1 MDERNS
7 RVVSSVVQKMSFKAI
22 SRGGLFMDSN
32 KGSPCDDIPHYCI
45 TLYQKKSNIVCMMD
59 LSTLVAQVREVAI
72 SVGAFLREQRA
83 AFDRS
88 AVQEKG
94 PHDYVSYVDKASE
107 ERLVKALSALLPEA
121 GFITEEKTT
130 GQYAGE
136 EYCWVIDP
144 LDGTTNF
151 IHDMAPYCVS
161 IALRSQTELLLGVV
175 YEVCRDE
182 CYWAYKGGGAYMNDH
197 PIHVTDIA
205 SMGQAQILLGFPYDS
220 ERFRPVVLGLIRQ
233 MYGTVGAERLLGSAA
248 VELCYVAAGRAE
260 ARIEGLLGP
269 WDVAAGCLI
278 LSEAGGRVTDFSG
291 GDTYLTGREVLASNG
306 LLHEQLLQ
314 VVERALAF
322 GC

>member
-1 MDERNS
+1 M
-7 RVVSSVVQKMSFKAI
+7 V
-22 SRGGLFMDSN
+22 
-32 KGSPCDDIPHYCI
+32 
-45 TLYQKKSNIVCMMD
+45 D
-59 LSTLVAQVREVAI
+59 LSLLVSQVCDVAVG
-72 SVGAFLREQRA
+72 VGAFLREQRA

-107 ERLVKALSALLPEA
+107 ERLVQELSALLPEA
-121 GFITEEKTT
+121 GFVTEEKTT
-130 GQYAGE
+130 GQYAGEE

-175 YEVCRDE
+175 YEVCRNE
-182 CYWAYKGGGAYMNDH
+182 CYWAYKGGGAYLNGR

-205 SMGQAQILLGFPYDS
+205 SMDRAQILLGFPYDS
-220 ERFRPVVLGLIRQ
+220 EHFRPVVLSLIGQ

-260 ARIEGLLGP
+260 ARIEGFLGP

-291 GDTYLTGREVLASNG
+291 GDTHLSGREVLASNG
-306 LLHEQLLQ
+306 HIHAQLLQ
-314 VVERALAF
+314 VVANAVSTA
-322 GC
+322 CNNPADIV

>member
-1 MDERNS
+1 M
-7 RVVSSVVQKMSFKAI
+7 
-22 SRGGLFMDSN
+22 MDS
-32 KGSPCDDIPHYCI
+32 
-45 TLYQKKSNIVCMMD
+45 
-59 LSTLVAQVREVAI
+59 STLVAQVREVAI

-314 VVERALAF
+314 VVERALAV

>member
-1 MDERNS
+1 MMELS
-7 RVVSSVVQKMSFKAI
+7 ELVS
-22 SRGGLFMDSN
+22 
-32 KGSPCDDIPHYCI
+32 H
-45 TLYQKKSNIVCMMD
+45 VCK
-59 LSTLVAQVREVAI
+59 VAVR
-72 SVGAFLREQRA
+72 VGAFLREQRA

-88 AVQEKG
+88 VVQEKG

-107 ERLVKALSALLPEA
+107 ELLVKALSALLPEA

-175 YEVCRDE
+175 YEVCRNE
-182 CYWAYKGGGAYMNDH
+182 CYWAYKGGGAYLNDL
-197 PIHVTDIA
+197 PIHVTDIN

-220 ERFRPVVLGLIRQ
+220 EHFRPVVLGLIEQ

-260 ARIEGLLGP
+260 ARIEGVLGP

-278 LSEAGGRVTDFSG
+278 LSEAGGMVTDFGG
-291 GDTYLTGREVLASNG
+291 GDTHLSGREVLASNG
-306 LLHEQLLQ
+306 HIHEQLMQ
-314 VVERALAF
+314 VVANACRF
-322 GC
+322 TFDCWPNK

>member
-1 MDERNS
+1 MVELDR
-7 RVVSSVVQKMSFKAI
+7 
-22 SRGGLFMDSN
+22 
-32 KGSPCDDIPHYCI
+32 
-45 TLYQKKSNIVCMMD
+45 
-59 LSTLVAQVREVAI
+59 LVAQVCEVAV
-72 SVGAFLREQRA
+72 SAGRFLKEQRA

-107 ERLVKALSALLPEA
+107 ERLVAALSALLPEA

-130 GQYAGE
+130 GQYADE

-161 IALRSQTELLLGVV
+161 IALRDRAEVLLGVV

-182 CYWAYKGGGAYMNDH
+182 CYWAYKGGGAYLNGK
-197 PIHVTDIA
+197 PIRVSEVA
-205 SMGQAQILLGFPYDS
+205 AMEQAQILLGFPYDS
-220 ERFRPVVLGLIRQ
+220 EHFRPVVLGLIAQ

-248 VELCYVAAGRAE
+248 AELCYVAAGRAE
-260 ARIEGLLGP
+260 ARVEGLLGP

-278 LSEAGGRVTDFSG
+278 IAEAGGHVTDFTG
-291 GDTYLTGREVLASNG
+291 GDTYLSGREVVASNG
-306 LLHEQLLQ
+306 RVHESLLC
-314 VVERALAF
+314 VVDKACAAVSKYE
-322 GC
+322 

>member
-1 MDERNS
+1 MP
-7 RVVSSVVQKMSFKAI
+7 K
-22 SRGGLFMDSN
+22 
-32 KGSPCDDIPHYCI
+32 Y
-45 TLYQKKSNIVCMMD
+45 MMD
-59 LSTLVAQVREVAI
+59 LSVLVAQVREVAVE
-72 SVGAFLREQRA
+72 VGAFLREQRA

-121 GFITEEKTT
+121 GFVTEEKTT

-161 IALRSQTELLLGVV
+161 IALRNQTEVLLGVV
-175 YEVCRDE
+175 YEVCRNE
-182 CYWAYKGGGAYMNDH
+182 CYWAYKGGGAYLNERS
-197 PIHVTDIA
+197 IHVTDIA
-205 SMGQAQILLGFPYDS
+205 TMDKAQVLLGFPYDS
-220 ERFRPVVLGLIRQ
+220 ERFRPVVLGLIEQ

-278 LSEAGGRVTDFSG
+278 LSEAGGRVTDFGG
-291 GDTYLTGREVLASNG
+291 GDTYLSGREVLASNG
-306 LLHEQLLQ
+306 HIHDQLLQ
-314 VVERALAF
+314 VVANACSSSPDFLTNE
-322 GC
+322 

>member
-1 MDERNS
+1 MYTMNLR
-7 RVVSSVVQKMSFKAI
+7 K
-22 SRGGLFMDSN
+22 
-32 KGSPCDDIPHYCI
+32 
-45 TLYQKKSNIVCMMD
+45 
-59 LSTLVAQVREVAI
+59 LVTQVREVAV
-72 SVGAFLREQRA
+72 SAGTFLREQRE

-107 ERLVKALSALLPEA
+107 QRLVEALSALPIKA
-121 GFITEEKTT
+121 GFVTEEKTT

-161 IALRSQTELLLGVV
+161 IALRNQTELLLGVV

-182 CYWAYKGGGAYMNDH
+182 CFWAYKGGGAYLNERS
-197 PIHVTDIA
+197 IHVTDIA
-205 SMGQAQILLGFPYDS
+205 TMDKAQVLLGFPYDS
-220 ERFRPVVLGLIRQ
+220 ERFRPVVLGLIEQ

-278 LSEAGGRVTDFSG
+278 LSEAGGRVTDFGG
-291 GDTYLTGREVLASNG
+291 GDTYLSGREVLASNG
-306 LLHEQLLQ
+306 HIHDQLLQ
-314 VVERALAF
+314 VVANACSASPDFLTNE
-322 GC
+322 

>member
-1 MDERNS
+1 MYTMNLR
-7 RVVSSVVQKMSFKAI
+7 K
-22 SRGGLFMDSN
+22 
-32 KGSPCDDIPHYCI
+32 
-45 TLYQKKSNIVCMMD
+45 
-59 LSTLVAQVREVAI
+59 LVTQVREVAV
-72 SVGAFLREQRA
+72 SAGTFLREQRE

-107 ERLVKALSALLPEA
+107 QRLVEALSALPIKA
-121 GFITEEKTT
+121 GFVTEEKTT

-161 IALRSQTELLLGVV
+161 IALRNQTELLLGVV

-182 CYWAYKGGGAYMNDH
+182 CFWAYKGGGAYLNERS
-197 PIHVTDIA
+197 IHVTDIA
-205 SMGQAQILLGFPYDS
+205 TMDKAQVLLGFPYDS
-220 ERFRPVVLGLIRQ
+220 ERFRPVVLGLIEQ

-278 LSEAGGRVTDFSG
+278 LSEAGGRVTDFGG
-291 GDTYLTGREVLASNG
+291 GDTYLSGREVLASNG
-306 LLHEQLLQ
+306 HIHDQLLQ
-314 VVERALAF
+314 VVANACSASPEFLTNE
-322 GC
+322 

>member
-1 MDERNS
+1 MVDLGRL
-7 RVVSSVVQKMSFKAI
+7 VSQV
-22 SRGGLFMDSN
+22 
-32 KGSPCDDIPHYCI
+32 CD
-45 TLYQKKSNIVCMMD
+45 
-59 LSTLVAQVREVAI
+59 VAVG
-72 SVGAFLREQRA
+72 VGAFLREQRA

-107 ERLVKALSALLPEA
+107 ERLVRELSVLLPEA
-121 GFITEEKTT
+121 GFVTEEKTT

-175 YEVCRDE
+175 YEVCRNE
-182 CYWAYKGGGAYMNDH
+182 CYWAYKGGGAYLNGR

-220 ERFRPVVLGLIRQ
+220 EHFRSVVLGLIGQ

-260 ARIEGLLGP
+260 ARIEGFLGP

-291 GDTYLTGREVLASNG
+291 GDTHLSGREVLASNG
-306 LLHEQLLQ
+306 HIHAQLLQ
-314 VVERALAF
+314 VVANAVSTA
-322 GC
+322 CNNPADIV

>member
-1 MDERNS
+1 MP
-7 RVVSSVVQKMSFKAI
+7 K
-22 SRGGLFMDSN
+22 
-32 KGSPCDDIPHYCI
+32 Y
-45 TLYQKKSNIVCMMD
+45 MMD
-59 LSTLVAQVREVAI
+59 LSVLVAQVREVAVE
-72 SVGAFLREQRA
+72 VGAFLREQRA

-107 ERLVKALSALLPEA
+107 ELLVKALSALLPEA
-121 GFITEEKTT
+121 GFVTEEKTT

-175 YEVCRDE
+175 YEVCRNE
-182 CYWAYKGGGAYMNDH
+182 CYWAYKGGGAYLNDR

-205 SMGQAQILLGFPYDS
+205 SMDQAQILLGFPYDS
-220 ERFRPVVLGLIRQ
+220 ERFRPVVLSLIGQ
-233 MYGTVGAERLLGSAA
+233 MYGSVGAERLLGSAA

-278 LSEAGGRVTDFSG
+278 LSEAGGLATDFSG
-291 GDTYLTGREVLASNG
+291 GDTHLSGREVLASNG
-306 LLHEQLLQ
+306 HIHSQLLKVMETACSAASWQ
-314 VVERALAF
+314 GVAQ
-322 GC
+322 